1 MPWRLFAG
9 VILVFW
15 GAAGILRAA
24 PAAALDPQPER
35 SSFTSRILGR
45 AVPFEVLP
53 PPGYSPDATNRFPV
67 LYWLPDRSDDSNQP
81 ALLPGLVRQAILD
94 RILPPLFVVYVRYGA
109 EAFYTDAA
117 SGLTP
122 AATTLVHEL
131 IPAVDRSFRTL
142 PDRDNRA
149 IQGMGRGGFGAIR
162 FAIAHPDT
170 FGSAASYSGVFH
182 TAQAWAN
189 QPALRED
196 FREIFGSQFER
207 AATNQ
212 PAFLAQQHQAKLLGR
227 TGLRLVVGH
236 QDRWLAEN
244 RALRDVLRQN
254 RLAVEWAEI
263 REPITDGQPLPPE
276 PALEGLEFAVSWLGT
291 AKSTDRDGP
300 WVNPPS
306 ALPPRL
312 RHHVVYSALLERP
325 VGYSLYLPPAPA
337 KPPTNGWPV
346 VYHLHGRDEDE
357 GRHLETTGYLD
368 VALRLGETQPFAW
381 VWLYG
386 GRGSWFMDSADG
398 RVPAESVL
406 LEEVIPQIEARW
418 NLGGSPA
425 RRAVDGWG
433 MGGFGALRYA
443 ARNPEML
450 GAAVIHNPVLPTL
463 ASLPSRFPDAWMSV
477 FNTNPTFFSQTEPFR
492 LLTQHA
498 DALRPLVR
506 FRIVAGERSPALAD
520 ARRLRDHLE
529 AHRFATEFEE
539 VPGVAGTG
547 PDLFRQTG
555 LRDIQFLGKAVNRPE
570 P

>member
-1 MPWRLFAG
+1 MVL
-9 VILVFW
+9 IFW
-15 GAAGILRAA
+15 GASGIVRAA
-24 PAAALDPQPER
+24 PDPQPHPQAER
-35 SSFTSRILGR
+35 HAYTSRILGR
-45 AVPFEVLP
+45 PVPFEVLP

-67 LYWLPDRSDDSNQP
+67 LYWLPDQSGDSNRP
-81 ALLPGLVRQAILD
+81 ALPPAQVHQAILD
-94 RILPPLFVVYVRYGA
+94 RTLPPLFVVYVLYGA

-117 SGLTP
+117 SGLIP

-149 IQGMGRGGFGAIR
+149 IQGIGRGGFGAVR
-162 FAIAHPDT
+162 FAVAHPET
-170 FGSAASYSGVFH
+170 FGSAASYSGPFH
-182 TAQAWAN
+182 AAQAWAN

-212 PAFLAQQHQAKLLGR
+212 PAFLAPLHQAKLR
-227 TGLRLVVGH
+227 NRSRLRLVVGH

-254 RLAVEWAEI
+254 RLAVEWDEI
-263 REPITDGQPLPPE
+263 REPITDGPSLPAE
-276 PALEGLEFAVSWLGT
+276 AALEGLEFAVSWLGT
-291 AKSTDRDGP
+291 ARSTDRDGP

-306 ALPPRL
+306 TLPPRL
-312 RHHVVYSALLERP
+312 RHHVVYSTLLERP
-325 VGYSLYLPPAPA
+325 VGYSLYLPPIPA

-386 GRGSWFMDSADG
+386 GRGSWFMDSAEG
-398 RVPAESVL
+398 RVPTESVL

-433 MGGFGALRYA
+433 MGGFGAARYA
-443 ARNPEML
+443 AHHAAIF

-498 DALRPLVR
+498 DALRPLIR
-506 FRIVAGERSPALAD
+506 FRIVAGERSPSLVD
-520 ARRLRDHLE
+520 ARRLRDHLQE
-529 AHRFATEFEE
+529 LRLTTEFEE
-539 VPGVAGTG
+539 VQGVAGTG

-555 LRDIQFLGKAVNRPE
+555 LRDVQFLGKAVNRPE